1 MALKKKM
8 KTTDVSDSTS
18 TTDAMQPWNAAVHI
32 PLVAWLAAAIVV
44 LAGLA
49 VQWLTHG
56 GLEPLDARIMTVT
69 IIAAVLML
77 LSMKVA
83 RQWERVVILRLGK
96 FDRLKGPGPFFIIP
110 VVESLA
116 QIVDMRI
123 RATDFSSESTLTK
136 DTVPVNVDAICF
148 WLVWDAKKA
157 VLEVQDFYLA
167 IVLSAQT
174 ALRDIIGTHEL
185 ADMLTHRGALG
196 ARLREILDEKTNPW
210 GISVQ
215 SVEIRDIIIP
225 KDLEAAMSKQA
236 QAERERQARIILSTA
251 ETEIAERFA
260 QAAKQ
265 YERNPGAMHLRG
277 MNMLFEGLKEKGSMI
292 IVPSSALET
301 MNLGA
306 MGGLAALSQVKS
318 KEEVAGTGETRRGSG
333 DEPST

>member
-1 MALKKKM
+1 MAQKRTIEVSSSVAQTPLA
-8 KTTDVSDSTS
+8 TRPWDVGI
-18 TTDAMQPWNAAVHI
+18 HI
-32 PLVAWLAAAIVV
+32 PLVAWLAAFLVL
-44 LAGLA
+44 LAGLGAAHASRPQGQTFNIA
-49 VQWLTHG
+49 V
-56 GLEPLDARIMTVT
+56 A
-69 IIAAVLML
+69 IAAGFVALVVLL
-77 LSMKVA
+77 ALKIA
-83 RQWERVVILRLGK
+83 DQWDRAVVLRLGK
-96 FDRLKGPGPFFIIP
+96 FHRLNGPGMFFIIP
-110 VVESLA
+110 IVESVA
-116 QIVDMRI
+116 QVVDMRI

-148 WLVWDAKKA
+148 WMVWDSKKS
-157 VLEVQDFYLA
+157 VLEVQSFFQA
-167 IVLSAQT
+167 IILSAQT

-251 ETEIAERFA
+251 ETEIAEKFA

-265 YERNPGAMHLRG
+265 YESNPGAMHLRG

-306 MGGLAALSQVKS
+306 IGGLAALSQIQMEKGQQE
-318 KEEVAGTGETRRGSG
+318 KEPE
-333 DEPST
+333 EPARA

>member
-1 MALKKKM
+1 MVRQKKM
-8 KTTDVSDSTS
+8 TDSGSSTS
-18 TTDAMQPWNAAVHI
+18 QSHTPARPWDPTGGLPRA
-32 PLVAWLAAAIVV
+32 AWLAAIIV
-44 LAGLA
+44 LAAGLGAAHLWRSGSETFNTPLVA
-49 VQWLTHG
+49 VTAFLA
-56 GLEPLDARIMTVT
+56 LF
-69 IIAAVLML
+69 VLL
-77 LSMKVA
+77 ALKVA
-83 RQWERVVILRLGK
+83 DQWDRAVVLRLGR
-96 FDRLKGPGPFFIIP
+96 FHRLKGPGPFFVIP
-110 VVESLA
+110 IVETIP

-148 WLVWDAKKA
+148 WMAWDAKKA
-157 VLEVQDFYLA
+157 VLEVQDFFQA

-185 ADMLTHRGALG
+185 ADMLTHRGELG
-196 ARLREILDEKTNPW
+196 KRLREILDEKTNPW

-251 ETEIAERFA
+251 ETEIAEKFA

-292 IVPSSALET
+292 IVPSSALDT

-306 MGGLAALSQVKS
+306 IGGLAALSQAKSREDDTS
-318 KEEVAGTGETRRGSG
+318 KEETKYKET
-333 DEPST
+333 ST

>member
-1 MALKKKM
+1 MRRKSKTTEEPVKITRKYAESYKAPSAEMNLPAFLAAIFVLLVGFVVNRYVTGQWDMISAPAAVVTTLLAIVILFALK
-8 KTTDVSDSTS
+8 
-18 TTDAMQPWNAAVHI
+18 
-32 PLVAWLAAAIVV
+32 VAN
-44 LAGLA
+44 
-49 VQWLTHG
+49 QW
-56 GLEPLDARIMTVT
+56 DRA
-69 IIAAVLML
+69 
-77 LSMKVA
+77 
-83 RQWERVVILRLGK
+83 VILRLGR
-96 FDRLKGPGPFFIIP
+96 FHRLKGPGLFFIVPII
-110 VVESLA
+110 ESIV

-148 WLVWDAKKA
+148 WMVWDAKKA
-157 VLEVQDFYLA
+157 ILEVENFYLA

-196 ARLREILDEKTNPW
+196 NRLKEILDEKTNPW
-210 GISVQ
+210 GITVQ

-225 KDLEAAMSKQA
+225 KDLEDAMSKQA
-236 QAERERQARIILSTA
+236 QAERERQARIILGTA
-251 ETEIAERFA
+251 ETEIAEKFA

-265 YERNPGAMHLRG
+265 YEANPMAMHLRG

-306 MGGLAALSQVKS
+306 LGGLAALSQTHMEKN
-318 KEEVAGTGETRRGSG
+318 KKPPEESAGS
-333 DEPST
+333 

>member
-1 MALKKKM
+1 MAQKK
-8 KTTDVSDSTS
+8 TIDLTSSVSEVYSEINS
-18 TTDAMQPWNAAVHI
+18 GIRV

-49 VQWLTHG
+49 VNWLSQG
-56 GLEPLDARIMTVT
+56 SLEPLNAPMMTVT
-69 IIAAVLML
+69 IILAVVVL
-77 LSMKVA
+77 LALKIA
-83 RQWERVVILRLGK
+83 KQWERVVILRLGK
-96 FDRLKGPGPFFIIP
+96 FDRLKGPGLFFIIP
-110 VVESLA
+110 IVESVV

-123 RATDFSSESTLTK
+123 RSTKFSSESTLTK

-185 ADMLTHRGALG
+185 ADMLTHRGELG
-196 ARLREILDEKTNPW
+196 RRLREILDEKTNPW

-251 ETEIAERFA
+251 ETEIAENFA

-292 IVPSSALET
+292 IVPSSALDT

-306 MGGLAALSQVKS
+306 ISGLAALSQTHTEKDK
-318 KEEVAGTGETRRGSG
+318 KEPERPVTS
-333 DEPST
+333 

>member
-1 MALKKKM
+1 MAQQKKM
-8 KTTDVSDSTS
+8 ANVINAVSQKYAGT
-18 TTDAMQPWNAAVHI
+18 PWDPSVGGI
-32 PLVAWLAAAIVV
+32 PLVAWLVAIVIV
-44 LAGLA
+44 FAGLG
-49 VQWLTHG
+49 VHWLVYG
-56 GLEPLDARIMTVT
+56 RWEPLDLRIIVPT
-69 IIAAVLML
+69 ILAAVYVL
-77 LSMKVA
+77 LALKIA
-83 RQWERVVILRLGK
+83 RQWDRAVVLRLGK
-96 FDRLKGPGPFFIIP
+96 FHRLNGPGMFFIIP
-110 VVESLA
+110 IVESIA
-116 QIVDMRI
+116 QGVDMRI

-148 WLVWDAKKA
+148 WMAWDAKKA
-157 VLEVQDFYLA
+157 VLEVQDFFQA

-185 ADMLTHRGALG
+185 ADMLTHRGELG
-196 ARLREILDEKTNPW
+196 KRLREILDEKTNPW

-251 ETEIAERFA
+251 ETEIAEKFA
-260 QAAKQ
+260 EAAKK

-306 MGGLAALSQVKS
+306 MGGLAALSQAK
-318 KEEVAGTGETRRGSG
+318 TRE
-333 DEPST
+333 DEMRQQEAK